1 MESKDP
7 DRSVDQKW
15 NFVGSFGMRVREM
28 LRVCVGRWWGW
39 LAVIV
44 VVNRCSMMVQS
55 IPSSVFCLAGAA
67 DLRGGWAPALFSV
80 TQSRG
85 GQRGSRHPV
94 GAIVCCC
101 C

>member
-1 MESKDP
+1 MESKVP

-15 NFVGSFGMRVREM
+15 NFVGSFGLGVREM

-44 VVNRCSMMVQS
+44 VVNRCSMMVES
-55 IPSSVFCLAGAA
+55 IPSSVFVWRAQQICE
-67 DLRGGWAPALFSV
+67 GGGLLPFSV
-80 TQSRG
+80 TQSQG
-85 GQRGSRHPV
+85 GQWGSRHPV